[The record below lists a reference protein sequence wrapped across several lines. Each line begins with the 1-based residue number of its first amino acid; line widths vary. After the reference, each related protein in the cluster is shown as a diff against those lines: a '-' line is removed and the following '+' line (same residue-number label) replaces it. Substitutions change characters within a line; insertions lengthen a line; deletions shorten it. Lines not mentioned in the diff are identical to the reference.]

1 MQKDVVERAQEIY
14 ASTGRPCASSEA
26 LNLLPELI
34 ETISTLR
41 SPEEAIA
48 AAFGRQI
55 KERNKMFWA
64 EEAVLAARIAL
75 KKKEGEL
82 MLSGA
87 IIGKNAE
94 TRDAQLANGTSAE
107 RAALERAEAEK
118 RAAQLAYDCASLVVD
133 SLKWRIRAV
142 EAGL

>member
-1 MQKDVVERAQEIY
+1 MQRDVVERAQELY
-14 ASTGRPCASSEA
+14 DSLGRPYASSEA

-34 ETISTLR
+34 ETIHTLR
-41 SPEEAIA
+41 NPGEEIA
-48 AAFGRQI
+48 ARDTL
-55 KERNKMFWA
+55 FWA

-75 KKKEGEL
+75 KKKEAEL

-94 TRDAQLANGTSAE
+94 TRDAQLAAGAETE
-107 RAALERAEAEK
+107 RATLEGAEAE
-118 RAAQLAYDCASLVVD
+118 RRIAQLAYDCAKLEVD
-133 SLKWRIRAV
+133 SLCWRIRAV